1 MLKKQKKPN
10 VAAIIATVFIQFT
23 SNNTIITVIDGKNKT
38 IISGSCG
45 FLGIKGSRR
54 STSYASQ
61 SIANL
66 LGKKI
71 FLYGIRYICVKT
83 KGFGKG
89 RYSCLKGFTSA
100 GLNILYISDLTSVPF
115 NGCRAPKRRR
125 L

>member
-1 MLKKQKKPN
+1 MLIKLKKNSQSS
-10 VAAIIATVFIQFT
+10 IISIVNINFT
-23 SNNTIITVIDGKNKT
+23 SNNTIITISDVKNKT
-38 IISGSCG
+38 LISGSSG
-45 FLGIKGSRR
+45 LLGIKGSRR

-71 FLYGIRYICVKT
+71 FTAGVRYVCVRT

-89 RYSCLKGFTSA
+89 KFSCLKGLYLA
-100 GLNILYISDLTSVPF
+100 GLNILYVSDLTRLPF

-125 L
+125 I